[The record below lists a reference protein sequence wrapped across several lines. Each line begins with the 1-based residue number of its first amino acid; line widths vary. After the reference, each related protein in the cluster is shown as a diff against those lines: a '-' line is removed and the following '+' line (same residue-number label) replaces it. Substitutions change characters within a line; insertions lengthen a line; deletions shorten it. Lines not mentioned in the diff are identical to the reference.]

1 MLKNLSGFVQERLGS
16 VVSKKVGAAVVG
28 GSAAMGAEG
37 PAQDAAVLITIAYII
52 GQAIVDAMAAFKSSK
67 QAGE

>member
-52 GQAIVDAMAAFKSSK
+52 GQAIVDAAKARWS
-67 QAGE
+67 E